1 MAADLIEQAA
11 NAERTGDCG
20 NRSREEHA
28 RQAADLDD
36 ELHFIR
42 LVHADAR
49 GIVPGERRKRFGPEA
64 GVRVF
69 QRAHVVGT
77 HAHHLRGEGQ
87 AVARL
92 IQRQHIAADKLSLI
106 LARLNEVRVNGIALI
121 AAAVFAGQNA
131 AVIIN
136 NAVFFLTRGFLIA

>member
-1 MAADLIEQAA
+1 M
-11 NAERTGDCG
+11 
-20 NRSREEHA
+20 
-28 RQAADLDD
+28 
-36 ELHFIR
+36 
-42 LVHADAR
+42 HADAG
-49 GIVPGERRKRFGPEA
+49 GIVSGERRKRFGPEA

-106 LARLNEVRVNGIALI
+106 LARLNKVRVNGIALI